1 MEIIKNNKVI
11 VRKEDASK
19 KVFKGVSL
27 DSLAVGEKSMAAKM
41 YYVKGN
47 FASTHQHPH
56 EQCGYVISGKYRLN
70 MEMPEKNIEVL
81 LHAGDS
87 YAIPDNTPRSFEVMG
102 SGEVVDVFTPP
113 SEDYL
118 LTAAFGAEETSYQP
132 NKTNERMSP
141 PLLLHSER
149 IIRQHTARR
158 PIYCLCFSTN

>member
-56 EQCGYVISGKYRLN
+56 E
-70 MEMPEKNIEVL
+70 
-81 LHAGDS
+81 
-87 YAIPDNTPRSFEVMG
+87 
-102 SGEVVDVFTPP
+102 
-113 SEDYL
+113 
-118 LTAAFGAEETSYQP
+118 
-132 NKTNERMSP
+132 
-141 PLLLHSER
+141 
-149 IIRQHTARR
+149 
-158 PIYCLCFSTN
+158 

>member
-27 DSLAVGEKSMAAKM
+27 D
-41 YYVKGN
+41 
-47 FASTHQHPH
+47 PH

-113 SEDYL
+113 REDYL
-118 LTAAFGAEETSYQP
+118 
-132 NKTNERMSP
+132 
-141 PLLLHSER
+141 
-149 IIRQHTARR
+149 
-158 PIYCLCFSTN
+158 